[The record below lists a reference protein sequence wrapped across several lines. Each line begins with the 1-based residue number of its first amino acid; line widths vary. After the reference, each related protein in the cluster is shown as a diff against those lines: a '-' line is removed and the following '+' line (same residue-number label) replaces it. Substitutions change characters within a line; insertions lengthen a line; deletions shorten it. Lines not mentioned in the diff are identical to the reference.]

1 MHVKIRYEKLKD
13 QELIYKLISEAFDT
27 SDEEKLVRL
36 LHTDHQSLISLV
48 AETDDSSIIGQAII
62 SKMTAEKDETLKIY
76 ALAPMS
82 VAPKYQHQGI
92 GSKLIEAIIKEAKKN
107 NINAIFVLGHPSY
120 YPKFGFKPAT
130 EYQIKCEYDVPAD
143 VFMILDL
150 SAKLA
155 SLKGQTVYYAEE
167 FGKIF

>member
-13 QELIYKLISEAFDT
+13 QELIYKLISEAFET

-48 AETDDSSIIGQAII
+48 AETDDNSIIGQAII
-62 SKMTAEKDETLKIY
+62 SKMTAEKDDKLKISG
-76 ALAPMS
+76 LAPMC
-82 VAPKYQHQGI
+82 VAPRYQHQGI
-92 GSKLIEAIIKEAKKN
+92 GTKLIEAIIKEARKN
-107 NINAIFVLGHPSY
+107 NIDAIFVLGHPSY
-120 YPKFGFKPAT
+120 YPQFGFKPAV

-143 VFMILDL
+143 VFMVLDL

-155 SLKGQTVYYAEE
+155 QLKDQIVYYAEE
-167 FGKIF
+167 FSKVF

>member
-1 MHVKIRYEKLKD
+1 
-13 QELIYKLISEAFDT
+13 
-27 SDEEKLVRL
+27 
-36 LHTDHQSLISLV
+36 
-48 AETDDSSIIGQAII
+48 
-62 SKMTAEKDETLKIY
+62 MTAEKDETLKIY

-107 NINAIFVLGHPSY
+107 NIDAIFVLGHPSY

-143 VFMILDL
+143 VFMVLDL

-167 FGKIF
+167 CGKIF

>member
-27 SDEEKLVRL
+27 SNEEKLVRL

-92 GSKLIEAIIKEAKKN
+92 GSKLIEAIIKEAKK
-107 NINAIFVLGHPSY
+107 I
-120 YPKFGFKPAT
+120 
-130 EYQIKCEYDVPAD
+130 
-143 VFMILDL
+143 ILMQYL
-150 SAKLA
+150 S
-155 SLKGQTVYYAEE
+155 
-167 FGKIF
+167 